1 MQLDGPR
8 SDDSAEQGI
17 DDGEARVPEHGS
29 GKDRDETSD
38 SPLDRFLPRS
48 LRTGRRRAFSRRD
61 EQDSLPDAGDT
72 PLEVPPQLTEVGAHV
87 ELVLAAAE
95 HAAKQIRREARE
107 AASEIR
113 VEAGRD
119 AARIHKEAEEALRA
133 AERERAEVEE
143 YVGETRA
150 AADTQAQQALRQAEA
165 DAEKVRAE
173 AARQA
178 GRIVVDAE
186 QRAHE
191 MEDAARRRTEE
202 LAHEADDIEARM
214 DELLGALRGLTE
226 QLERRLAVDSPGDA
240 ESESLDEALASPKA
254 ESSEPAPDRPSRAA
268 PAKPR
273 SQAR

>member
-1 MQLDGPR
+1 MQLEGPR
-8 SDDSAEQGI
+8 SDDSAEQAT
-17 DDGEARVPEHGS
+17 DDGEARAPEHGS
-29 GKDRDETSD
+29 GRNRDESPD
-38 SPLDRFLPRS
+38 SPLDRFLPHS
-48 LRTGRRRAFSRRD
+48 LRTGRRRAISRRD
-61 EQDSLPDAGDT
+61 QQDTLPDAGET
-72 PLEVPPQLTEVGAHV
+72 PLEVPRQLTEVGAHV

-95 HAAKQIRREARE
+95 HAAKQIRREAQE

-119 AARIHKEAEEALRA
+119 AARIHNEAEEALRA
-133 AERERAEVEE
+133 SERERAEVEQ

-150 AADTQAQQALRQAEA
+150 AADSQAQQALRQAEA
-165 DAEKVRAE
+165 EAEKVRAE

-178 GRIVVDAE
+178 GRIVVEAE
-186 QRAHE
+186 RRGQE

-214 DELLGALRGLTE
+214 DELLGTLRGLTE

-240 ESESLDEALASPKA
+240 EAESLDEALAPPKA
-254 ESSEPAPDRPSRAA
+254 ESKEPSPDRPSRAA